1 MNNKDDFKSGFVAIV
16 GRTNV
21 GKSTI
26 INSLLNEKLVI
37 MSDKPQ
43 TTRNNIRCIYTDEEA
58 QIIFVDTPGVHRAKN
73 KLSGMMTEMV
83 SGSLLN
89 TDMVVYV
96 VEDDMHIG
104 KTDQIILTKL
114 KEINKPV
121 IVLINKA
128 DKLSQDEVLFK
139 INLFKDYNFINDIIP
154 ISALTGKNMELIIP
168 YIKKYLNK
176 GPMYFPQDMITDK
189 PEKFFISEL
198 IREKALNLLQQEIPH
213 GIAVEILSMKERRGR
228 DLIDI
233 EATIYCERKS
243 HKSIIIGKNGSMI
256 KNIGTKAREDI
267 ENFLDTKVN
276 LQLWVKVKEEWR
288 DNNSVLK
295 DLGYKD
301 EVY

>member
-1 MNNKDDFKSGFVAIV
+1 MNNKENFKSGFVSIV

-73 KLSGMMTEMV
+73 KLSGMMTDMV

-104 KTDQIILTKL
+104 KTDQIILAKL
-114 KEINKPV
+114 KDINKPV

-139 INLFKDYNFINDIIP
+139 INLFKEFDFINDIIP
-154 ISALTGKNMELIIP
+154 ISALKGKNMELIIP
-168 YIKKYLNK
+168 YIKKYLQQ

-198 IREKALNLLQQEIPH
+198 IREKALNFLQQEIPQDF
-213 GIAVEILSMKERRGR
+213 G
-228 DLIDI
+228 
-233 EATIYCERKS
+233 
-243 HKSIIIGKNGSMI
+243 
-256 KNIGTKAREDI
+256 IGTGKLHTVQELCEIAYSHVGHDWKKNVRSSQELFRPVESTVSRCDSAKAKRLLGWEPLVS
-267 ENFLDTKVN
+267 F
-276 LQLWVKVKEEWR
+276 EEMVIR
-288 DNNSVLK
+288 MVETQIQKLSSF
-295 DLGYKD
+295 
-301 EVY
+301 

>member
-104 KTDQIILTKL
+104 KTDQIILSKL

>member
-1 MNNKDDFKSGFVAIV
+1 MNNKDNFKSGFVSIV

-73 KLSGMMTEMV
+73 KLSGMMTDMV
-83 SGSLLN
+83 SGSLSN

-104 KTDQIILTKL
+104 KTDQIILGKL
-114 KEINKPV
+114 KDIKKPV

-139 INLFKDYNFINDIIP
+139 INLFKEFDFINDIIP
-154 ISALTGKNMELIIP
+154 ISALKGKNMELIIP
-168 YIKKYLNK
+168 YIKKYLQK

-198 IREKALNLLQQEIPH
+198 IREKALNYLQQEIPH
-213 GIAVEILSMKERRGR
+213 GIAVEILSMKERKGR

-256 KNIGTKAREDI
+256 KNIGIKAREDI

-288 DNNSVLK
+288 DNNTVLK

>member
-1 MNNKDDFKSGFVAIV
+1 MNIKDDFKSGFVAIV

-26 INSLLNEKLVI
+26 INNLLNEKLVI

-58 QIIFVDTPGVHRAKN
+58 QIIFIDTPGMHRAKN
-73 KLSGMMTEMV
+73 KLSGMMTDMV
-83 SGSLLN
+83 SGSISS
-89 TDMVVYV
+89 TDIVLYV

-104 KTDQIILTKL
+104 KTDQIMLEKL
-114 KEINKPV
+114 KNLKKP
-121 IVLINKA
+121 IIMLINKA
-128 DKLSQDEVLFK
+128 DKLSQDEVLYK
-139 INLFKDYNFINDIIP
+139 INLFKEYDFINDIIP
-154 ISALTGKNMELIIP
+154 VSALTGKNMELIIP
-168 YIKKYLNK
+168 YIKKHLKK

-198 IREKALNLLQQEIPH
+198 IREKALNFLQQEIPH
-213 GIAVEILSMKERRGR
+213 GIAVEILSMKERHGR

-288 DNNSVLK
+288 DSNSVLK